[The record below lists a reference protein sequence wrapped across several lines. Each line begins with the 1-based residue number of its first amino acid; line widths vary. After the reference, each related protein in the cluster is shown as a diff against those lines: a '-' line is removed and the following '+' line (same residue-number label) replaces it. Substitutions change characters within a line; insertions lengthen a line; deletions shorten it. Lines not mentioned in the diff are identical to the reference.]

1 MQHFTL
7 ETMEPKRPFD
17 PLRPIEPLPSP
28 FRPASQHPGVRDEQ
42 LLKLVK
48 DILDRISSVENRLK
62 SIEDTL
68 RKHNP

>member
-1 MQHFTL
+1 
-7 ETMEPKRPFD
+7 MEPRRPFD

-28 FRPASQHPGVRDEQ
+28 FQPSSQHPAVRDEQ
-42 LLKLVK
+42 LKLLK

>member
-1 MQHFTL
+1 
-7 ETMEPKRPFD
+7 MEPRRPFD

-28 FRPASQHPGVRDEQ
+28 FQPSSQHPAVRDEQ
-42 LLKLVK
+42 LLKLLK

-68 RKHNP
+68 HKLNP

>member
-1 MQHFTL
+1 
-7 ETMEPKRPFD
+7 MEPKRPFD

-28 FRPASQHPGVRDEQ
+28 FRPASQHPTARDEQ
-42 LLKLVK
+42 LLKLLK